1 MRAGRR
7 NAFLEKVELIMDE
20 LELSP
25 AHGYDIDQ
33 VEGLI
38 GWTWGD
44 RIHPRIMEKLGRVSA
59 YITGVG
65 REMFREELERFHA
78 GDQRKKEVMLV
89 SRCRSFYIHKKAW
102 DFILSLKNRSGQQE
116 LVYLLLSVKADEYSV
131 YHICKALANNTELLR
146 AFILKEELL
155 H

>member
-1 MRAGRR
+1 
-7 NAFLEKVELIMDE
+7 
-20 LELSP
+20 
-25 AHGYDIDQ
+25 
-33 VEGLI
+33 
-38 GWTWGD
+38 
-44 RIHPRIMEKLGRVSA
+44 
-59 YITGVG
+59 VG
-65 REMFREELERFHA
+65 REICGEELERFHA

-102 DFILSLKNRSGQQE
+102 DFILSLNNRPGQQE

-131 YHICKALANNTELLR
+131 HHICKALANNTELLR